1 MHIQSLHQEKQSN
14 PERNPGTLQILTLKE
29 EIKTF
34 LDMDMEGEYDTIYQT
49 NEILKLFI
57 EKIDIKLRNVEN
69 ERTEYSYGY
78 LDALRELKQ
87 SLKE

>member
-1 MHIQSLHQEKQSN
+1 
-14 PERNPGTLQILTLKE
+14 
-29 EIKTF
+29 
-34 LDMDMEGEYDTIYQT
+34 MDMEGEYDTIYQT